1 MNIRI
6 LSSAYND
13 LVAGKK
19 FYERQS
25 EGLGEY
31 FLNTLF
37 SDIDS
42 LLLHGGIHR
51 KVYGYHR
58 LLSKRFPYAIY
69 YKMDKIRDILVWRVL
84 DCRQDPK
91 NIKKALNYQTIL
103 KDKKC
108 QY

>member
-13 LVAGKK
+13 LVAGRK
-19 FYERQS
+19 FYERQG

-31 FLNTLF
+31 FFNTL
-37 SDIDS
+37 SSEIDS
-42 LLLHGGIHR
+42 LLLYGGIHR

-69 YKMDKIRDILVWRVL
+69 YKIDDKGNIVIWRVL
-84 DCRQDPK
+84 DCRQSPEK
-91 NIKKALNYQTIL
+91 IRIAL
-103 KDKKC
+103 
-108 QY
+108 

>member
-1 MNIRI
+1 MKIRI

-13 LVAGKK
+13 LKAGRK
-19 FYERQS
+19 FYEKQG

-31 FLNTLF
+31 FFDSLF

-42 LLLHGGIHR
+42 LLLYGGIHL

-69 YKMDKIRDILVWRVL
+69 YKMDDRENAVVHRVL
-84 DCRQDPK
+84 DCRRDPEKIRVSLLK
-91 NIKKALNYQTIL
+91 NG
-103 KDKKC
+103 
-108 QY
+108 